1 MYLTRNDLDHILDH
15 LVSYTHIISCG
26 LIYLVSYT
34 YTGIKAVLIKV
45 SYTYIIS
52 RYLILTL
59 LIYVIRSSV
68 HNEHGCLVA

>member
-34 YTGIKAVLIKV
+34 YIGIRITAVL
-45 SYTYIIS
+45 
-52 RYLILTL
+52 RYLIL
-59 LIYVIRSSV
+59 ISYHVD
-68 HNEHGCLVA
+68 